1 MIVQLKCTPFF
12 VSSFLTDEYD
22 KERHDN
28 GGYKKGGGMTKGSM
42 TKLAVDV
49 LRVTFGCQAV
59 GTMSAHFHRH
69 LVVYVYFNVVIAPF
83 CHKLVFRAKLRCGI
97 LLHTGILFLINSNLA
112 RTYNNTLKTM

>member
-12 VSSFLTDEYD
+12 VSFFLTDEYD

-28 GGYKKGGGMTKGSM
+28 GGSKKGGGMTKGSM

-69 LVVYVYFNVVIAPF
+69 LVVYVYFNVVIALF
-83 CHKLVFRAKLRCGI
+83 CYKLVFPAKLRCGI
-97 LLHTGILFLINSNLA
+97 LLHTGILKTLISDQ
-112 RTYNNTLKTM
+112 